1 MNTYL
6 AQVTGNIEGN
16 FPPAGV
22 VGDFGVLA
30 TKVVTILTGM
40 SGAIAII
47 LIILAGIKFVTSGG
61 DPKKLAAAQATITY
75 AIIGIAVTILAFIIL
90 AALQV
95 FLKSSVEVTQIKVIF
110 NS

>member
-16 FPPAGV
+16 FPSAGV

-30 TKVVTILTGM
+30 TKVVTILMGI
-40 SGAIAII
+40 SGSIAII
-47 LIILAGIKFVTSGG
+47 LIIIAGIKFVTSGG

-75 AIIGIAVTILAFIIL
+75 AIIGIAVTVLAFIIL
-90 AALQV
+90 QALQT
-95 FLKSSVEVTQIKVIF
+95 FLGSNVEI
-110 NS
+110 